1 MKELRIS
8 DIRIDGGTQIRKELN
23 QDKVDQYAEQ
33 MTEGVVFPPV
43 TVFFDGSSYWLSSGF
58 HRYWMHKKLDKETI
72 LADIKEGTVE
82 DATLFALGD
91 NKHGLN
97 MTAEDYRRSIEI
109 MLQHPKWSTWSNV
122 QIAKHIGVSA
132 MTVGRHKNSKNPK
145 PQQGTKPEKKT
156 FIDKH
161 GNESTMDTSN
171 IGRKPKAEEEENV
184 SQIKDEKDQTIAEL
198 TDTVNLLAEE
208 NTLFRDKIAM
218 GQWNASEIEK
228 IDIEETVAN
237 LRERNRILEIEN
249 KALRESRD
257 MFQNRNAELIKTI
270 NAMKRKDKK

>member
-1 MKELRIS
+1 VKELKLS
-8 DIRIDGGTQIRKELN
+8 DIRIDGGTQPRKEL
-23 QDKVDQYAEQ
+23 DQEMVKDYAEK
-33 MTEGVVFPPV
+33 MRDGTVFPPIV
-43 TVFFDGSSYWLSSGF
+43 IFNDGSNNWLVDGF
-58 HRYWMHKKLDKETI
+58 HRYFAQKSNGLVSVQVEIHNGTLRDAKLYSFG
-72 LADIKEGTVE
+72 ANG
-82 DATLFALGD
+82 
-91 NKHGLN
+91 KHGKPPSQ
-97 MTAEDYRRSIEI
+97 EDKRNNIIE
-109 MLQHPKWSTWSNV
+109 MLTDEEWGKWSNT
-122 QIAKHIGVSA
+122 QIAKIVHVAST
-132 MTVGRHKNSKNPK
+132 TVARIRVLLEESKK
-145 PQQGTKPEKKT
+145 IDKPEKKT

-161 GNESTMDTSN
+161 GNESTMETSN
-171 IGRKPKAEEEENV
+171 IGRKPKVEEEENV

-198 TDTVNLLAEE
+198 TDTINLLAEE

-270 NAMKRKDKK
+270 NAMKRKDKR

>member
-1 MKELRIS
+1 MKSINLLN
-8 DIRIDGGTQIRKELN
+8 IRVDGKTQSRAELN
-23 QDKVDQYAEQ
+23 QERVTEYAE
-33 MTEGVVFPPV
+33 MIREGIDFPPI
-43 TVFFDGSSYWLSSGF
+43 TVFYDGSDYWLSSGF
-58 HRYWMHKKLDKETI
+58 HRYFASKQAGKASIDCEI
-72 LADIKEGTVE
+72 QEGTVT
-82 DATLFALGD
+82 DALWFSLGS
-91 NKHGLN
+91 NNHGLN
-97 MTAEDYRRSIEI
+97 KTAEDKRFMMQII
-109 MLQHPKWSTWSNV
+109 IDNPVWSKISNNK
-122 QIAKHIGVSA
+122 IAAHIGISN
-132 MTVGRHKNSKNPK
+132 MTVSRIRKELDVKPSEISYTDKNGRKATISTENMGRPKSPK
-145 PQQGTKPEKKT
+145 P
-156 FIDKH
+156 
-161 GNESTMDTSN
+161 
-171 IGRKPKAEEEENV
+171 EEEENV
-184 SQIKDEKDQTIAEL
+184 SPIKDEKDQIIAEL